1 MPLIPGLGRQRE
13 VDVWVRGQPGLHYRV
28 SSRTA
33 RATQRNPVQKKK
45 NKNKNKN
52 KKTLRQDLAG
62 HLALPKEP
70 KKR

>member
-1 MPLIPGLGRQRE
+1 
-13 VDVWVRGQPGLHYRV
+13 V